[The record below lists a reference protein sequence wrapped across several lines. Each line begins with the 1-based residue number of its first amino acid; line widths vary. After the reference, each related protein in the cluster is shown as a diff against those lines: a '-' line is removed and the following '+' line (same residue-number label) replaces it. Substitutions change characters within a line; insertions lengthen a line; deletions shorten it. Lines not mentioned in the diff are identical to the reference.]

1 MAKKRS
7 IGIENNTTRAAAA
20 KQAYTAAVKK
30 GLLSDEEQAR
40 ITLKEVLIKS
50 CGSRPAEVPAACGG
64 LLMQYR

>member
-20 KQAYTAAVKK
+20 EQAYTAAVKK

-40 ITLKEVLIKS
+40 ITLKEVFLKS
-50 CGSRPAEVPAACGG
+50 CAGGMQRFRQHAEVC
-64 LLMQYR
+64 

>member
-20 KQAYTAAVKK
+20 EQAYTAAVKK

-40 ITLKEVLIKS
+40 ITLKEVLTKP
-50 CGSRPAEVPAACGG
+50 CGWRHAEVTAACRCV
-64 LLMQYR
+64 LMQHV